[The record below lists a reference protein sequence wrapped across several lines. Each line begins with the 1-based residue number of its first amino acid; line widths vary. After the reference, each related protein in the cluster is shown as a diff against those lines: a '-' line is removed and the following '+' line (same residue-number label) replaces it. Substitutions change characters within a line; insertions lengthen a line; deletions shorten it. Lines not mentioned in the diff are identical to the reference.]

1 MRPKTPW
8 IVCALCVLVTSSC
21 EDPVDPI
28 EQCPLRSEL
37 NGPFDIPMFKG
48 DTLQFSV
55 VVRDCNN
62 IVLPDHP
69 LRWRSSDTRIVTV
82 DNTGL
87 AIARA
92 QGYAGISWEVT
103 DLTGEGARGWINI
116 QVSEYAARV
125 EIGPTDLRVVP
136 EGPGFLT
143 ATAFA
148 ENGDALFQAWTAT
161 WESGDEG
168 IAVVDTSWAVR
179 GVTVRGVAEGVTS
192 ITATVHDVSATV
204 DITVTRLTFVDVRAN
219 GSFTCGVTTA
229 ALVFCWGGN
238 FQGELGDPERPS
250 GHHPR
255 MVVGLTRVRSVAT
268 GRSHACSLDDDGTA
282 MCWGSAQSGQLG
294 ADLFGGAHRPSRVAS
309 EIPFRD
315 VSAGNAHTCGI
326 TPADTP
332 YCWGS
337 GGSGQLGAEGVSLCT
352 FGKGAGL
359 PCSRIPI
366 AVSGLD
372 ELRVISA
379 GGTHTCG
386 LDLPGAATC
395 WGANS
400 AGQLGLGTVL
410 DSVGSPTNVDTQLRF
425 ERISSGG
432 SHTCGLTG
440 AGEIYCWGNNLNGQ
454 LGDGSQGNR
463 TLPVVVGSA
472 ERFTTVD
479 AGLEHT
485 CALTETGI
493 AYCWGANW
501 SGHLGDGSGDQ
512 SPKLVPTLV
521 AVVPALQS
529 ISAGATHSCG
539 LGVDGVAH
547 CWGNNLDGQLGAEA
561 GDPSWLP
568 IRVAGQR

>member
-1 MRPKTPW
+1 MRPKIPW

-28 EQCPLRSEL
+28 EQCPLHVEFEETV
-37 NGPFDIPMFKG
+37 NVVTMFKG
-48 DTLQFSV
+48 DSVQFSV

-62 IVLPDHP
+62 TVLPD
-69 LRWRSSDTRIVTV
+69 LVRWMSSDIGIVTV

-92 QGYAGISWEVT
+92 QGYAGIYWNVT
-103 DLTGEGARGWINI
+103 GAVSGSIPI
-116 QVSEYAARV
+116 QVSEHAARV
-125 EIGPTDLRVVP
+125 EIWPTDLRVVP

-143 ATAFA
+143 ATAFT
-148 ENGDALFQAWTAT
+148 ENGDILLPGRTAV

-168 IAVVDTSWAVR
+168 IAVVDTSGAVH
-179 GVTVRGVAEGVTS
+179 GVTEGATS
-192 ITATVHDVSATV
+192 VTATVDDVSATV
-204 DITVTRLTFVDVRAN
+204 EITVTRLTFVDVRAH
-219 GSFTCGVTTA
+219 GSFTCGVTTD
-229 ALVFCWGGN
+229 ALVFCWGDN

-250 GHHPR
+250 GHQPR
-255 MVVGLTRVRSVAT
+255 MVVGPTRARSVAT
-268 GRSHACSLDDDGTA
+268 GGSHACSLDEDGTA
-282 MCWGSAQSGQLG
+282 MCWGSAFSGQLG
-294 ADLFGGAHRPSRVAS
+294 TGLFGGSHPPSRVLT

-315 VSAGNAHTCGI
+315 VSAGGAHTCGI
-326 TPADTP
+326 TSAGTP
-332 YCWGS
+332 FCWGS
-337 GGSGQLGAEGVSLCT
+337 GGSGQLGAQGVSLCS
-352 FGKGAGL
+352 FGKGTGL

-372 ELRVISA
+372 ELQVISA
-379 GGTHTCG
+379 GGAHTCG
-386 LDLPGAATC
+386 LDLQGAAIC

-400 AGQLGLGTVL
+400 AGQLGLGTVS

-432 SHTCGLTG
+432 SHSCAVTG

-493 AYCWGANW
+493 AYCWGRNG
-501 SGHLGDGSGDQ
+501 SGQLGDGSGDQ

-521 AVVPALQS
+521 AVVPAMQS

-547 CWGNNLDGQLGAEA
+547 CWGDNLDGQLGAEA

>member
-28 EQCPLRSEL
+28 EQCPLRSEFD
-37 NGPFDIPMFKG
+37 GPFDITMFKG
-48 DTLQFSV
+48 DTLQFSA

-62 IVLPDHP
+62 IVLPDHQ
-69 LRWRSSDTRIVTV
+69 LQWRSSDTRIVTV

-87 AIARA
+87 AVARA
-92 QGYAGISWEVT
+92 QGYAGITWESA
-103 DLTGEGARGWINI
+103 DLTGEGALGFINI

-148 ENGDALFQAWTAT
+148 ENGDPLFQGWTAT
-161 WESGDEG
+161 WESGDDG
-168 IAVVDTSWAVR
+168 IATVDAVGVVR
-179 GVTVRGVAEGVTS
+179 GVTEGVTS
-192 ITATVHDVSATV
+192 ITATVDDVSATV
-204 DITVTRLTFVDVRAN
+204 EITVKLLSFVDVRAN
-219 GSFTCGVTTA
+219 GSFTCGVTTD

-255 MVVGLTRVRSVAT
+255 MVVGRTRVRSVTA
-268 GRSHACSLDDDGTA
+268 GGAHACALDEDGTA
-282 MCWGSAQSGQLG
+282 WCWGSAQSGQLG
-294 ADLFGGAHRPSRVAS
+294 AGFFGGSHPPSRILS

-315 VSAGNAHTCGI
+315 VSAGGAHTCGI
-326 TPADTP
+326 TPAGTP
-332 YCWGS
+332 FCWGS
-337 GGSGQLGAEGVSLCT
+337 GGSGQLGAEGVSLCS
-352 FGKGAGL
+352 FGKGLGL

-372 ELRVISA
+372 ELQVISA
-379 GGTHTCG
+379 GGVHTCG
-386 LDLPGAATC
+386 LDLQGAATC

-400 AGQLGLGTVL
+400 AGQLGLGTVS

-432 SHTCGLTG
+432 SHSCAVTG
-440 AGEIYCWGNNLNGQ
+440 AGEIYCWGNNRIGQ
-454 LGDGSQGNR
+454 LGDGSPGNR
-463 TLPVVVGSA
+463 TLPVAVVST
-472 ERFTTVD
+472 ERFTMVN
-479 AGLEHT
+479 AGFDHT

-493 AYCWGANW
+493 AYCWGGNRD
-501 SGHLGDGSGDQ
+501 GQLGDGSGDQ

-539 LGVDGVAH
+539 LGVDGIAY
-547 CWGNNLDGQLGAEA
+547 CWGQNDSGQLGAEA

>member
-1 MRPKTPW
+1 MGPKTLW

-69 LRWRSSDTRIVTV
+69 LQWRSSDTRIVTV

-92 QGYAGISWEVT
+92 QGYAGISWQVT
-103 DLTGEGARGWINI
+103 DLTGEGALGWINI

-125 EIGPTDLRVVP
+125 DIAPTDLRVVP
-136 EGPGFLT
+136 QGPGFLT
-143 ATAFA
+143 AAAFA
-148 ENGDALFQAWTAT
+148 ENGDPLFPGWTAT
-161 WESGDEG
+161 WESGDDG
-168 IAVVDTSWAVR
+168 IATVDAA
-179 GVTVRGVAEGVTS
+179 GVVRGVAEGVTS
-192 ITATVHDVSATV
+192 ITATVHDASATV
-204 DITVTRLTFVDVRAN
+204 EVTVTLLTLVDVQV
-219 GSFTCGVTTA
+219 GTSFTCGVTTDGF
-229 ALVFCWGGN
+229 VFCWGRNESGS
-238 FQGELGDPERPS
+238 LGDPNRPS
-250 GHHPR
+250 GYHPR
-255 MVVGLTRVRSVAT
+255 MVVGRSRVRSVTAGGT
-268 GRSHACSLDDDGTA
+268 HACALDEDGTA
-282 MCWGSAQSGQLG
+282 WCWGSAQSGQLG
-294 ADLFGGAHRPSRVAS
+294 ADLFGGVHRPSRVAS

-326 TPADTP
+326 TPAGTP

-337 GGSGQLGAEGVSLCT
+337 GGSGQLGAQGVSLCS

-372 ELRVISA
+372 ELQVISA
-379 GGTHTCG
+379 GGAHTCG
-386 LDLPGAATC
+386 LDLQGAAIC

-400 AGQLGLGTVL
+400 AGQLGLGTVS

-432 SHTCGLTG
+432 SHTCAVTG
-440 AGEIYCWGNNLNGQ
+440 TGEIYCWGYNPTGQ
-454 LGDGSQGNR
+454 LGNGTQGNR
-463 TLPVVVGSA
+463 TLPVAVLST
-472 ERFTTVD
+472 ESFTTVD
-479 AGLEHT
+479 TGFDHT
-485 CALTETGI
+485 CALTETGT
-493 AYCWGANW
+493 AYCWGGNW
-501 SGHLGDGSGDQ
+501 SGQLGDGSGDQ

-547 CWGNNLDGQLGAEA
+547 CWGDNLDGQLGAEA

-568 IRVAGQR
+568 IRVSGQR

>member
-28 EQCPLRSEL
+28 EQCPLQSEFD
-37 NGPFDIPMFKG
+37 GPFDITMFKG
-48 DTLQFSV
+48 DTLQLSA

-62 IVLPDHP
+62 IVLPDHQ
-69 LRWRSSDTRIVTV
+69 LQWRSSDTRIVTV

-87 AIARA
+87 AVARA
-92 QGYAGISWEVT
+92 QGYAGITWESA
-103 DLTGEGARGWINI
+103 DLTGEGALGFINI

-148 ENGDALFQAWTAT
+148 ENGDPLFQGWTAT
-161 WESGDEG
+161 WESGDDG
-168 IAVVDTSWAVR
+168 IATVDAVGVVR
-179 GVTVRGVAEGVTS
+179 GVTEGVTS
-192 ITATVHDVSATV
+192 ITATVDDVSATV
-204 DITVTRLTFVDVRAN
+204 EITVKLLSFVDVRAN
-219 GSFTCGVTTA
+219 GSFTCGVTTD

-255 MVVGLTRVRSVAT
+255 MVVGRTRVRSVTA
-268 GRSHACSLDDDGTA
+268 GGAHACALDEDGTA
-282 MCWGSAQSGQLG
+282 WCWGSAQSGQLG
-294 ADLFGGAHRPSRVAS
+294 AGFFGGSHPPSRILS

-326 TPADTP
+326 TFAGTP
-332 YCWGS
+332 FCWGS
-337 GGSGQLGAEGVSLCT
+337 GGSGQLGAEGVALCS
-352 FGKGAGL
+352 FGKGAGV

-372 ELRVISA
+372 ELQVISA
-379 GGTHTCG
+379 GGVHTCG
-386 LDLPGAATC
+386 LDLQGAATC

-400 AGQLGLGTVL
+400 TGQLGLGTVS

-432 SHTCGLTG
+432 SHSCAVTG
-440 AGEIYCWGNNLNGQ
+440 AGEIYCWGNNRIGQ
-454 LGDGSQGNR
+454 LGDGSPGNR
-463 TLPVVVGSA
+463 TLPVAVVST
-472 ERFTTVD
+472 ERFTMVK
-479 AGLEHT
+479 AGFDHT

-493 AYCWGANW
+493 AYCWGGNRD
-501 SGHLGDGSGDQ
+501 GQLGDGSGDQ

-539 LGVDGVAH
+539 LGVDGIAY
-547 CWGNNLDGQLGAEA
+547 CWGQNDSGQLGAEA